1 MRFAEIQRRFLEIL
15 QRFDNRQAY
24 VLTFQENYNNFIDS
38 NKDMIE
44 EAATKEEMHQ
54 RAEDLHEILFELVEN
69 KRDEVLEERK
79 NVMSSGFIE
88 SEMELFVNF
97 IQAMMQNEMF
107 RSFRSLQIIND
118 FYALTERKD
127 IPDYPEYFS
136 SILNG
141 NYEAL
146 AVENEEN
153 GVVGYPRVEKII
165 NDALRIYNGEE
176 EEVAQQAGKKGSI
189 YYIILFLYFPFILL
203 LILCK
208 LIVNKTILIT

>member
-15 QRFDNRQAY
+15 QRFDNRQTY
-24 VLTFQENYNNFIDS
+24 VLAFQENYNNFMDS

-54 RAEDLHEILFELVEN
+54 RVEDLHEILFELVEN
-69 KRDEVLEERK
+69 KREEAFEERK
-79 NVMSSGFIE
+79 NVMNAGFIE
-88 SEMELFVNF
+88 SEMDLFVNF
-97 IQAMMQNEMF
+97 IQAMVQNEMF

-118 FYALTERKD
+118 FYALTEKKD
-127 IPDYPEYFS
+127 IPDYPEYFLS
-136 SILNG
+136 TLNG

-153 GVVGYPRVEKII
+153 GVANYPRVEKII

-176 EEVAQQAGKKGSI
+176 EEIQQAGKKGSI
-189 YYIILFLYFPFILL
+189 
-203 LILCK
+203 
-208 LIVNKTILIT
+208 